1 MAATG
6 PKIYLTQEGF
16 WSRFWLTLR
25 FAAVATYKDN
35 CLGIAKGAAYSS
47 LLSFFPVLTTLA
59 AVLVQ
64 ARANE
69 VSHTIAGILYEAVP
83 PGTEDLVR
91 TLFVVHGERPKW
103 LLVLATLLAAFAA
116 SGAMVSL
123 MEGFHAAYGISDD
136 RNVFHERAI
145 ALLLVFAS
153 ALPVVGASGLIV
165 FGARKESELIPWLSG
180 VDLKE
185 SLALAGQ
192 ALRYAAAFGSFVIAT
207 ALVYYFGPSRKQ
219 RLRDVFPGAFLATLL
234 WLLTTLAFGWYVR
247 YISNYN
253 LLYGSIGAILALLV
267 WMYLLAVI
275 TLLGCEFNA
284 VRERSRSS
292 SKA

>member
-1 MAATG
+1 M
-6 PKIYLTQEGF
+6 
-16 WSRFWLTLR
+16 TLR
-25 FAAVATYKDN
+25 SAAVAGYIHD

-47 LLSFFPVLTTLA
+47 LLSFFPVLATLA

-69 VSHTIAGILYEAVP
+69 VSQTIAGILYEAVP
-83 PGTEDLVR
+83 PGAEDVVR
-91 TLFVVHGERPKW
+91 TLFVVHGERPEW

-116 SGAMVSL
+116 SGAMISL
-123 MEGFHAAYGISDD
+123 MDGFRAAYGIPEG

-145 ALLLVFAS
+145 ALLLVFVS
-153 ALPVVGASGLIV
+153 ALPVLGASGLIV
-165 FGARKESELIPWLSG
+165 FGARKESELIPSLIG

-185 SLALAGQ
+185 LLGLAGQ
-192 ALRYAAAFGSFVIAT
+192 ALRYAAAFGSFVIGT
-207 ALVYYFGPSRKQ
+207 ALVYYFGPNRKQ
-219 RLRDVFPGAFLATLL
+219 KFRNVFPGAFLATLL
-234 WLLTTLAFGWYVR
+234 WLFTTLAFGWYVR

-253 LLYGSIGAILALLV
+253 LLYGSIGASLALLV

-284 VRERSRSS
+284 VRERLRAR